1 MSTKN
6 PVLAPSRHRF
16 TERLRTGGR
25 RAARPRLL
33 ASLLALSS
41 TVAASSCADS
51 PGGSVSVD
59 DTSSALCACITPAID
74 ASRSLLVTDASALA
88 PFSLQAVLDQLR
100 ASASATGQTSLQLY
114 RQWWDLNNDAAH
126 AQTGGAHCDDQKNS
140 SGQATVNGFPIECP
154 RQEGVLAA
162 TNPFQLTSPDSYVPV
177 ALVNRF
183 DLAKS
188 DGSDCGEYRV
198 IFGKKSGQSS
208 SPIPGTDRNLLIFEA
223 SLPNPAPSAGV
234 AGCAAIAR
242 FWAGLS
248 TDASASSRASKLQQ
262 FYFSGVTEACSGTQ
276 IAPVLH
282 YEHFAGGGHGQ
293 VRTNQFMNSRDYF
306 GQGALGQPWELREY
320 FLTRACTS
328 AGACTLAMRLD
339 SVKTNPYGPLFAAT
353 TGGSDLTAMQQDFVD
368 NQVARLIASSVSA
381 IAMQTPDAYNAGES
395 KAQTSENDYQ
405 SQAAGNTVLQSAI
418 QAKLTS
424 LLSSLTPTQVLD
436 RATTQSCGGC
446 HQLSNRKAL
455 GGGLIWPASNG
466 FTHVDEQSGLSNALT
481 RQFLPHRAQ
490 VLSDYLTSSCSGT
503 SPLSSSG
510 GAGTLGGSVTH

>member
-1 MSTKN
+1 MSKKN
-6 PVLAPSRHRF
+6 HVSAPSRHRF
-16 TERLRTGGR
+16 IDRSQARGR
-25 RAARPRLL
+25 CAARPRLL

-41 TVAASSCADS
+41 AVAVSGCADS
-51 PGGSVSVD
+51 PSGTAPVD
-59 DTSSALCACITPAID
+59 DKSSALCACLTPTID
-74 ASRSLLVTDASALA
+74 SSRSLLVTDASALM

-100 ASASATGQTSLQLY
+100 TSASATGQTSLQLY
-114 RQWWDLNNDAAH
+114 QQWWDLNNDAAH
-126 AQTGGAHCDDQKNS
+126 AQTAGAHCDDQKNS

-208 SPIPGTDRNLLIFEA
+208 SPIPGTDRNLIIFEA
-223 SLPNPAPSAGV
+223 ALPNPSPSAGV
-234 AGCAAIAR
+234 AGCAPIAR

-248 TDASASSRASKLQQ
+248 NDPSAVSRASKLQQ
-262 FYFSGVTEACSGTQ
+262 FYFSGLTESCSGTQ
-276 IAPVLH
+276 LGPVLR
-282 YEHFAGGGHGQ
+282 YENFAGGGHGQ
-293 VRTNQFMNSRDYF
+293 IRTNQFMNSRDYF
-306 GQGALGQPWELREY
+306 GQGALGQPWELREH
-320 FLTRACTS
+320 FLLRTCTG
-328 AGACTLAMRLD
+328 GACTLAMRLD

-353 TGGSDLTAMQQDFVD
+353 TGGSDLTPMQQDFVD
-368 NQVARLIASSVSA
+368 KQVARLIASSINA
-381 IAMQTPDAYNAGES
+381 ISMQTPADYNAGES

-405 SQAAGNTVLQSAI
+405 PQAAANTVLQGAI
-418 QAKLTS
+418 QTKLTS
-424 LLSSLTPTQVLD
+424 LSSSLTPAQVLD

-455 GGGLIWPASNG
+455 GGGLSWPASNG
-466 FTHVDEQSGLSNALT
+466 FTHVDEQSTLSNALT

-490 VLSDYLTSSCSGT
+490 VLSDYLASSCSG
-503 SPLSSSG
+503 SPFLVAPG